1 MGERCVRS
9 DNPIDGHGP
18 PWNAAVVE
26 RMVAVDPDTRLWAEE
41 RGDPDGTP
49 VLLVMGANASG
60 ITWPEELVDA
70 LAQRHRVVRYDHRD
84 TGRST
89 RAFDVRPYAIRDLA
103 TDAVRLLDGLGIA
116 RAHVVGMS
124 MGGTLVQLL
133 LLDHPDRLLS
143 ATVFATSALGAGLA
157 DADGSSADD
166 LPGPDPRLLEL
177 WQTMGEE
184 RDEAA
189 ELEWRVA
196 HWRLLNGDVAP
207 FDPDEFRALEA
218 RVIAHSGTAAGS
230 TAHALA
236 DQSGLDRGAE
246 LAGVTVPTLVVEAPE
261 DPINPPPH
269 AAHLA
274 ATIGGA
280 RLVTVPGMGHA
291 LGRPVLAPLVR
302 AVGEHLDA
310 VDAG

>member
-1 MGERCVRS
+1 M
-9 DNPIDGHGP
+9 IT
-18 PWNAAVVE
+18 
-26 RMVAVDPDTRLWAEE
+26 VAPETRLWVEV
-41 RGDPDGTP
+41 RGDPTGTP

-60 ITWPEELVDA
+60 ITWPEGLVDE
-70 LAQRHRVVRYDHRD
+70 LGRRHRVIRYDHRD

-89 RAFDVRPYAIRDLA
+89 RAFDVRPYAIGDLA
-103 TDAVRLLDGLGIA
+103 ADAVGLLDGLGIE

-143 ATVFATSALGAGLA
+143 ATVFATSALGSGLA
-157 DADGSSADD
+157 DVDGASE
-166 LPGPDPRLLEL
+166 LPGPDPRLLDL
-177 WQTMGEE
+177 WESMGEE
-184 RDEAA
+184 REVTA
-189 ELEWRVA
+189 ELDWRVE
-196 HWRLLNGDVAP
+196 HWRVLNGEGVP
-207 FDPDEFRALEA
+207 FDPAEFRALEE

-246 LAGVTVPTLVVEAPE
+246 LAAVTVPTLVIEAPE

-274 ATIGGA
+274 AVIGGA
-280 RLVTVPGMGHA
+280 RLITLPGMGHA
-291 LGRPVLAPLVR
+291 LSSAVLPPL
-302 AVGEHLDA
+302 AAAIGAHLDA
-310 VDAG
+310 VDGR